1 MGCGAHLAALRRLQI
16 GPFRVEP
23 AVTLSELAAA
33 REGGADPGP
42 AWVPFDRIPLP
53 FAEVTADA
61 QQESRIAHGQSV
73 LVRPFPGEE
82 GDWVKLVNRRQEFIA
97 VGTVTER
104 IGSQG
109 AGTESAW
116 CSPRSCSSDAGDVC

>member
-1 MGCGAHLAALRRLQI
+1 
-16 GPFRVEP
+16 
-23 AVTLSELAAA
+23 
-33 REGGADPGP
+33 
-42 AWVPFDRIPLP
+42 VPFDRIPLP

-61 QQESRIAHGQSV
+61 QQETRIAHGQSV

-104 IGSQG
+104 IGSH
-109 AGTESAW
+109 AGVDGIGVVQ
-116 CSPRSCSSDAGDVC
+116 PKVVFK